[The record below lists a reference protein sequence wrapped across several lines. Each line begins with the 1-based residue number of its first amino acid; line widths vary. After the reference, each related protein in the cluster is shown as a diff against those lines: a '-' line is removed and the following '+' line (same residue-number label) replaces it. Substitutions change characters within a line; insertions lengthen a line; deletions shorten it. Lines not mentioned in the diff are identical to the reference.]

1 MNTEAPFDQDLD
13 KEVTSTELDEVLD
26 ANKDLY
32 DKLNQ
37 IPEIRQLKQSLS
49 KKILLLKV
57 RRSLTHYLILFLEC
71 EVFIM
76 IMSW

>member
-32 DKLNQ
+32 NQLNQ
-37 IPEIRQLKQSLS
+37 IPEIEA
-49 KKILLLKV
+49 I
-57 RRSLTHYLILFLEC
+57 
-71 EVFIM
+71 
-76 IMSW
+76 